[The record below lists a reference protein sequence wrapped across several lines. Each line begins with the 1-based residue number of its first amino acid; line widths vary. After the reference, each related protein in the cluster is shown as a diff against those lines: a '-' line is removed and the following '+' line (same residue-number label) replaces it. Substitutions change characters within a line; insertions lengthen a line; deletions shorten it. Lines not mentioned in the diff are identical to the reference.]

1 MEQIT
6 VITVSPHELKK
17 LIREAVEESNK
28 DSKKENN
35 KLKKPLNVDQA
46 AEFLGWAKPTL
57 YAYTSERKI
66 PYSKR
71 GGKLYFDE
79 DELIEWLR
87 QGKQKTQAEIQTE
100 AQNYVKN
107 GKGGKNGKY

>member
-1 MEQIT
+1 MQQSI
-6 VITVSPHELKK
+6 VITVSPQELKE
-17 LIREAVEESNK
+17 LMLEAIKESNK

-35 KLKKPLNVDQA
+35 KLKKPLNVAQA

-79 DELIEWLR
+79 DELIEWLQ
-87 QGKQKTQAEIQTE
+87 QGKQKTQAEIQAE

-107 GKGGKNGKY
+107 AKGGKNGKY